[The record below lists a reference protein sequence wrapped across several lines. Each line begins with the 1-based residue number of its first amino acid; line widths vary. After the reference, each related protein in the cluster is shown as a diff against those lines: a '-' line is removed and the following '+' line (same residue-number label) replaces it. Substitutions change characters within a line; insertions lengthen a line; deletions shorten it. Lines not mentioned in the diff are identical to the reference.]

1 MLFLFGLLLFI
12 YTIIDE
18 CAEEREREDRRE
30 RRRERER
37 QEERHKELM
46 EAMSR
51 KKPSGRKKV
60 TRTYA
65 RDERGRFVAKET
77 VEDVE

>member
-1 MLFLFGLLLFI
+1 MLMALAIFFFLWSL
-12 YTIIDE
+12 IDDIDL
-18 CAEEREREDRRE
+18 ERSRE